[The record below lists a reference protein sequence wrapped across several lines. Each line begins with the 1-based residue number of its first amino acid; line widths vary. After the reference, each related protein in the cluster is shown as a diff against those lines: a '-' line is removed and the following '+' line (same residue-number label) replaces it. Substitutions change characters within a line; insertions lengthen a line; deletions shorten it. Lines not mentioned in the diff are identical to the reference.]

1 MKKAV
6 SILSVLII
14 LMMSG
19 SALCFADDAETKSNI
34 PNYTEHAA
42 PKSIESGDSQ
52 PIVNLNEEPN
62 GKKITHVEQA
72 VIEVTTVKSNT
83 QGQGN

>member
-1 MKKAV
+1 MKKV
-6 SILSVLII
+6 LSILSVLII
-14 LMMSG
+14 LMVSG
-19 SALCFADDAETKSNI
+19 SMCFADDPVIKSNI

-42 PKSIESGDSQ
+42 PAPIESGDSQ

-62 GKKITHVEQA
+62 GKQITNVEQA
-72 VIEVTTVKSNT
+72 VIEVTTAQSNT

>member
-1 MKKAV
+1 MKKV
-6 SILSVLII
+6 ISILSVLII
-14 LMMSG
+14 LTMSG
-19 SALCFADDAETKSNI
+19 TMCFADDAPTKSSI

-42 PKSIESGDSQ
+42 PAPIESGDSQ

-62 GKKITHVEQA
+62 GKSITNVEQA
-72 VIEVTTVKSNT
+72 VIMKTTDIENT

>member
-1 MKKAV
+1 MKKMV

-14 LMMSG
+14 FMMSG
-19 SALCFADDAETKSNI
+19 SMCFADDAPIKSNI

-42 PKSIESGDSQ
+42 PAPIESGNSQ

-62 GKKITHVEQA
+62 GKRITNVEQA
-72 VIEVTTVKSNT
+72 VIQVTTAESNT

>member
-1 MKKAV
+1 MKKV
-6 SILSVLII
+6 LSILSVLII
-14 LMMSG
+14 LTMSG
-19 SALCFADDAETKSNI
+19 TMCFADDAPTKSSI

-42 PKSIESGDSQ
+42 PAPIESGDSQ

-62 GKKITHVEQA
+62 GKRITNVEQA
-72 VIEVTTVKSNT
+72 VIQVTTAESNT

>member
-1 MKKAV
+1 MKKV
-6 SILSVLII
+6 LSILSILII
-14 LMMSG
+14 LTMSG
-19 SALCFADDAETKSNI
+19 TMCFADDAPTKSSI

-42 PKSIESGDSQ
+42 PAPIESGDSQ

-62 GKKITHVEQA
+62 GKRITNVEQA
-72 VIEVTTVKSNT
+72 VIQVTTAESNT

>member
-1 MKKAV
+1 MKKV
-6 SILSVLII
+6 LSILSILII
-14 LMMSG
+14 LTMSG
-19 SALCFADDAETKSNI
+19 TMCFADDGATKSNI

-42 PKSIESGDSQ
+42 PAPIESGDSQ

-62 GKKITHVEQA
+62 GKSITNVEQA
-72 VIEVTTVKSNT
+72 VIIKTTEISNT